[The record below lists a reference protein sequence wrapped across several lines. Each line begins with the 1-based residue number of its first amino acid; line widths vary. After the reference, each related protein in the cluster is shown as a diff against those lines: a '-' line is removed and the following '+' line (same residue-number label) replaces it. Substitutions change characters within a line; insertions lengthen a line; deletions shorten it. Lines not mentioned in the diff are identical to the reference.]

1 VLCACSLVL
10 HPGLAWLL
18 GRFVLDLETPALRSA
33 VVTAA
38 MAPGVNA
45 FLFANLY
52 GVAKRVAAST
62 VLIATGLSILSVW
75 VWLNILP

>member
-1 VLCACSLVL
+1 MLCACSLVL
-10 HPGLAWLL
+10 HPGLTWLL
-18 GRFVLDLETPALRSA
+18 GRFVFDLPTPGLRSA
-33 VVTAA
+33 VITAA

-62 VLIATGLSILSVW
+62 VLIATALSIGTVW
-75 VWLNILP
+75 VWLSILP